1 MKLDE
6 AVARACERV
15 PGLLRGAL
23 VLLPDGILLSRVGG
37 ESALDLEPLIRA
49 ATRCFHDRVLPVLGA
64 LAKWSQQPFL
74 EYLFVIDDQLVV
86 IQGGRRDPRLALAV
100 ACTREHTVGF
110 VLTATRLAM
119 IDLEAE
125 IDLSPW
131 GL

>member
-1 MKLDE
+1 MNLDE
-6 AVARACERV
+6 TVARACERV

-37 ESALDLEPLIRA
+37 ESELDLEPLISA
-49 ATRCFHDRVLPVLGA
+49 ATRSFHDRVLPVLRA
-64 LAKWSQQPFL
+64 LTKWSQQPFL

-100 ACTREHTVGF
+100 ACTREHTVGV
-110 VLTATRLAM
+110 VLTAARLAM
-119 IDLEAE
+119 SDLETE

-131 GL
+131 EL